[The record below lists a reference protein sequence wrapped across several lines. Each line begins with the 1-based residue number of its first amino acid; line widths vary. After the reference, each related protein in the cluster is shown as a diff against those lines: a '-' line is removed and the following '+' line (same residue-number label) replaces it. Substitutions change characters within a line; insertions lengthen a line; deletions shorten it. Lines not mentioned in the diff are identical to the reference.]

1 MMILGTVNTLTVMIS
16 KSLGEF
22 IKDELIDSSIANRTP
37 PPLERRSLR

>member
-1 MMILGTVNTLTVMIS
+1 MIILGTVNTLTVMIS

-22 IKDELIDSSIANRTP
+22 IKDELIDSSIASRTL

>member
-22 IKDELIDSSIANRTP
+22 IKDESSIASRTP
-37 PPLERRSLR
+37 LPLERQSLR